1 MAWFWLA
8 LAIALMVI
16 ELSTTQLLSLW
27 FSIGAGITAIVKV
40 IFQDI
45 GIVWQVV
52 IFAVV
57 SLVLLIATRPLA
69 KKLLSK
75 SGEGNKTNLDLI
87 IGKEA
92 IVTEE
97 IDNVKAQGAVKLNGL
112 IWSARSRDESVIP
125 VDTVVI
131 VEEINGNK
139 TVVSIKEKEG

>member
-16 ELSTTQLLSLW
+16 ELSTTQLISLW
-27 FSIGAGITAIVKV
+27 FSIGAAITAIVKV
-40 IFQDI
+40 IFNDI
-45 GIVWQVV
+45 GIIWQVV

-57 SLVLLIATRPLA
+57 SLALLIATRPLV
-69 KKLLSK
+69 KRFLSK
-75 SGEGNKTNLDLI
+75 KGEGNKTNLDLI

-97 IDNVKAQGAVKLNGL
+97 IDNIKAQGSVKINGL
-112 IWSARSRDESVIP
+112 IWSARSSDEGVIP
-125 VDTVVI
+125 TDAIVI

-139 TVVSIKEKEG
+139 AIVSIKQKEG

>member
-16 ELSTTQLLSLW
+16 ELSTTQLISLW
-27 FSIGAGITAIVKV
+27 FSIGAAITAIVKV
-40 IFQDI
+40 IFNDI
-45 GIVWQVV
+45 GIIWQVV

-57 SLVLLIATRPLA
+57 SLALLIATRPLV
-69 KKLLSK
+69 KRFLSK
-75 SGEGNKTNLDLI
+75 KGEGNKTNLDLI

-97 IDNVKAQGAVKLNGL
+97 IDNIKAKGSVKINGL
-112 IWSARSRDESVIP
+112 IWSARSSDEGVIP
-125 VDTVVI
+125 TDAIVI

-139 TVVSIKEKEG
+139 AIVSIKQKEG

>member
-57 SLVLLIATRPLA
+57 SLVLLIVTRPLA

>member
-8 LAIALMVI
+8 LAIALMVV

-40 IFQDI
+40 IFSDI

-57 SLVLLIATRPLA
+57 SLALLIATRPFV
-69 KKLLSK
+69 KRFLSK
-75 SGEGNKTNLDLI
+75 GGEGSKTNLELI

-92 IVTEE
+92 VVTEE
-97 IDNVKAQGAVKLNGL
+97 IDNIKAQGAIKLNGL
-112 IWSARSRDESVIP
+112 IWSARSGDESVIP
-125 VDTVVI
+125 ADTI
-131 VEEINGNK
+131 VTINEINGNK
-139 TVVSIKEKEG
+139 AVVSIKVKEG